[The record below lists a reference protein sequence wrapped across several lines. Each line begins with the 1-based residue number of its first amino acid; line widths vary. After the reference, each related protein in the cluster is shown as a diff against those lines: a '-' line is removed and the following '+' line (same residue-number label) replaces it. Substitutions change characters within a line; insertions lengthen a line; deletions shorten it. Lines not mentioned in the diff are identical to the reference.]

1 MSDFLQSVDWLKKKG
16 IDQVDLGIVLG
27 TGLHGLVDR
36 IEIIKEFNY
45 SVIPNFPIA
54 TVEFHFGK
62 LIYGILEGKKVVVC
76 VGRFHYY
83 EGHSMDE
90 VVLPVRVMK
99 FLGAKAV
106 LLSNAAG
113 GLNPAYKA
121 GDLML
126 LDDHINLQ
134 VDNPLIGQNDDN
146 LGDRFPDMSE
156 PYSKKLNAIIQSIAE
171 EKGITLHE
179 GVYAAV
185 PGPALETR
193 AEYRYLRIIGADA
206 VGMST
211 VPEVIAC
218 NHMGLPCVCLSVIT
232 DECNPDNLRKTSV
245 EQIVEVAKNNESK
258 LTDLFCGLI
267 KQF

>member
-62 LIYGILEGKKVVVC
+62 LIYGMLEGKKVVVC

-156 PYSKKLNAIIQSIAE
+156 PYSNKLNAIVQSIAE
-171 EKGITLHE
+171 EKGITLHK

-193 AEYRYLRIIGADA
+193 AEYRYLRTIGADA

-232 DECNPDNLRKTSV
+232 DECNPDNLRKVSV